1 MIRLLSI
8 KAPLPCILKQQRCCA
23 WQIRNK
29 HHLKEEGGI
38 WMSES
43 KPGAGILSCRW
54 RRRGEASFSIH
65 EVSWPFACHARA
77 VCVQLNV
84 HASVCVH
91 VCEGA
96 TGMHL
101 RPTHTFLY
109 SVEAKLLHRRKNMSM
124 CVSAL
129 GAKCVC
135 ALIHTRARTHTSIYD
150 VHAGC
155 EAGWRRGGS
164 TVYNPPPTMY
174 DPFVFCDRR
183 GRKKKKRFT

>member
-1 MIRLLSI
+1 MDENKKIPPLFFFFFFNSDQTVMIGLLSI
-8 KAPLPCILKQQRCCA
+8 KVPLPRMLKQQWCCA
-23 WQIRNK
+23 CQIRNK

-77 VCVQLNV
+77 LCVQLNV
-84 HASVCVH
+84 HASACACVR
-91 VCEGA
+91 ELQA
-96 TGMHL
+96 MHL
-101 RPTHTFLY
+101 RPTHIFVL
-109 SVEAKLLHRRKNMSM
+109 SRGKLFRRRKKNMST

-135 ALIHTRARTHTSIYD
+135 VCAWTHKRMHTQAYMMFMQD
-150 VHAGC
+150 VKQV
-155 EAGWRRGGS
+155 GGGEYS
-164 TVYNPPPTMY
+164 L
-174 DPFVFCDRR
+174 
-183 GRKKKKRFT
+183 